1 MVSRLR
7 HDPEQR
13 AAYLRKVHRVP
24 LKQRAENVL
33 GEDAPEL
40 LRKLREAYPKLQEVP
55 DFDKWVRNILRKCR
69 QIEGKRRKRLYV
81 EACISRHQRIP
92 ALQKYLENN
101 PDPAEILDSEEL
113 RTVGKKKLEARSKEI
128 TCAEDELK
136 LLTGEDTY
144 RLLRKKVGRE
154 KADLLAFR
162 LSDVIDITDLTD
174 EARLARFRLVLNNA
188 AKPTTKHPEK
198 YIARVI
204 ENERAKV
211 RRKRRRSKRV

>member
-1 MVSRLR
+1 MVSGLR

-13 AAYLRKVHRVP
+13 AAYLRKVHRAP

-33 GEDAPEL
+33 GEDGSEL
-40 LRKLREAYPKLQEVP
+40 LRKLREAHPKLQEVP
-55 DFDKWVRNILRKCR
+55 DFDKWVRNILRKCG

-81 EACISRHQRIP
+81 EACISRHQRIGE
-92 ALQKYLENN
+92 LQKFLDNN
-101 PDPAEILDSEEL
+101 PDPTEILDSEEL
-113 RTVGKKKLEARSKEI
+113 RTVDKKELKARSKEI
-128 TCAEDELK
+128 RRAEDELK
-136 LLTGEDTY
+136 LLTGEYAY
-144 RLLRKKVGRE
+144 RLLCERIGSE

-162 LSDVIDITDLTD
+162 LSGVIVPDLTD
-174 EARLARFRLVLNNA
+174 EVQWARVRLVLNNA

-211 RRKRRRSKRV
+211 RRKRTRKR